1 MKNRLKRFLCLTGSF
16 IFVPCLLIISASV
29 SSETCESSVR
39 TLNQR
44 LSSGINEQELVH
56 ILKTLNSTGNKRL
69 PSKFVTRKQAK
80 AAGWKPGKNLWSV
93 VALKGKSIGGDTFD
107 NREGRLPEKHWR
119 EADLDYHG
127 GRRGSKRLVFSDD
140 GTRMVTVDHYQT
152 FTEAPACR

>member
-1 MKNRLKRFLCLTGSF
+1 LKNGLKRFLTLTAFLIAVSCL
-16 IFVPCLLIISASV
+16 VIISTSA
-29 SSETCESSVR
+29 SSETCESVVHALS
-39 TLNQR
+39 QR
-44 LSSGINEQELVH
+44 LSSRINEHELAH
-56 ILKTLNSTGNKRL
+56 ILKTLNSTGQKRL
-69 PSKFVTRKQAK
+69 PSKFVTKKQAK

-93 VALKGKSIGGDTFD
+93 VALKGKSIGGDAFD
-107 NREGRLPEKHWR
+107 NREGRLPEKRWR